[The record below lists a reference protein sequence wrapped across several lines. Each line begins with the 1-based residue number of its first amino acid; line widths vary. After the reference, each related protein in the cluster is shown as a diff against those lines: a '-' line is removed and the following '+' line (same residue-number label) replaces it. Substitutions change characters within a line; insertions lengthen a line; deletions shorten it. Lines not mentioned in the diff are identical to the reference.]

1 MRAALGGIIVPAAT
15 PFDADGELDLAGY
28 VDNLR
33 RWASAGVSGYLA
45 LGSNGEYRSLSDE
58 ESLAVAEAA
67 AENAGDRSLLVGAGR
82 ESLRLTLAF
91 VERLA
96 AIGGIDAVAVLTPHY
111 FARSMTDEAL
121 VAYYLDLAERSPIP
135 VLVYVAPV
143 FANGVAPTVEAVA
156 RLAEHP
162 NICGIKDSSAERL
175 RGYLAGGAR
184 PGFAVL
190 AGSIDVLMTCLEN
203 GGDGGVVSAA
213 NYLPARCVEVVEL
226 AAAGRGG
233 EADGRLAD
241 LQEAVRT
248 TAGPHSVA
256 GVKACMTLAGY
267 AGGVPRRPVLPVPPD
282 EVARMRRPLERA
294 LRA

>member
-15 PFDADGELDLAGY
+15 PFDADGELDLSGY

-58 ESLAVAEAA
+58 ESLVVAEAA

-135 VLVYVAPV
+135 VLVYVAPA

-162 NICGIKDSSAERL
+162 NICGVKDSSAERL
-175 RGYLAGGAR
+175 RGYLAQGAR

-190 AGSIDVLMTCLEN
+190 AGSIDVLMTCLER

-226 AAAGRGG
+226 AAAGRVD
-233 EADGRLAD
+233 EAARRLAD
-241 LQEAVRT
+241 LQEAVRA

-282 EVARMRRPLERA
+282 EVARMRRPLEQAMRA
-294 LRA
+294 